1 VPGVGAQGGSVEEVA
16 RYGLNDHCGLLINSS
31 RNIIY
36 ASEGEDFAE
45 RAAEEA
51 AKLASKMALLL

>member
-1 VPGVGAQGGSVEEVA
+1 VGAQGGSVEEVA

>member
-1 VPGVGAQGGSVEEVA
+1 V
-16 RYGLNDHCGLLINSS
+16 NSS

-36 ASEGEDFAE
+36 ASSGTDFAE

-51 AKLASKMALLL
+51 QKMQLEMEKILAQNKLI